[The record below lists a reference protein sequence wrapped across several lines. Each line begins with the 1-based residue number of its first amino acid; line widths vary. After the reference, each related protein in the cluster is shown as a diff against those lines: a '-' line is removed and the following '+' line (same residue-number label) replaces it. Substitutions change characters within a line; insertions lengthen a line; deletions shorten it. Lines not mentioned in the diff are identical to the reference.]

1 MQLAE
6 SLNGGRSTSVRRD
19 AEDTNRLV
27 VLSTRREQKNQT
39 RTCCSD
45 ILPVKFAINGGK
57 KFLEEREIYRRFYKS
72 DVQICTN
79 CVQFPFKEGIKSR
92 HHHHHFE
99 LIYNIDNII
108 P

>member
-57 KFLEEREIYRRFYKS
+57 KFLEEREIYMVVSIIQMYRF
-72 DVQICTN
+72 VQI
-79 CVQFPFKEGIKSR
+79 VPFKEGIKSR
-92 HHHHHFE
+92 HHHHHHFE